1 MSRIKYEYPYLLIYI
16 ERDFPMISLT
26 IVPRG
31 CASGRSEK
39 CSGQYH
45 VYEHLDT
52 NVCALNAIETESA
65 RKANIENIFIIFVKI
80 SFSLQTK
87 QQVAGLAKQKEHF
100 VLL

>member
-1 MSRIKYEYPYLLIYI
+1 M
-16 ERDFPMISLT
+16 
-26 IVPRG
+26 
-31 CASGRSEK
+31 
-39 CSGQYH
+39 
-45 VYEHLDT
+45 YEHLDT